1 MVKTSRHYGLE
12 QTGRDKHEEAMDS
25 TFVRAV
31 ESPALQMQSHS
42 TMTVMSLGPTYSSAQ
57 RLHLLCSY
65 LIKELN

>member
-42 TMTVMSLGPTYSSAQ
+42 TMTVMSLGPY
-57 RLHLLCSY
+57 LLLCSETSSSVF
-65 LIKELN
+65 LFN